1 MNMKQGIARTV
12 AGDDRQPC
20 LTARP
25 EPLGMNPAETAV
37 IVVDMQNAY
46 ASPGGYVDLQGF
58 DISGAREVIDNVAA
72 MLKSAREAGIAV
84 VFLQNGWDP
93 QLKEAGGPGS
103 PNYYKSNAL
112 KLMRRRPELRGQ
124 LLAKGGWDYQLVDEM
139 APQDADIVVPKG
151 RYSGFWNTSLN
162 SVLRARGIRNL
173 VFCGI
178 ATNVCVETSLRDA
191 FHLEYFSVLLDDACH
206 HLGPPELHQATLFNT
221 EKFFGWVSTCQEF
234 SAYLELCRKATSL

>member
-112 KLMRRRPELRGQ
+112 KLMRRRPELRGNCS
-124 LLAKGGWDYQLVDEM
+124 
-139 APQDADIVVPKG
+139 PKAAG
-151 RYSGFWNTSLN
+151 ITSWWTKWPLRTRTSWFPRAAIPASGIH
-162 SVLRARGIRNL
+162 R
-173 VFCGI
+173 
-178 ATNVCVETSLRDA
+178 
-191 FHLEYFSVLLDDACH
+191 
-206 HLGPPELHQATLFNT
+206 
-221 EKFFGWVSTCQEF
+221 
-234 SAYLELCRKATSL
+234 